1 MNLPQPLE
9 MTPPASPRR
18 RVFDLLVI
26 VVIACG
32 LLGWAWQVARERGR
46 VAEAPRESSLT
57 GATPSL
63 PESPQLQLLLPLEK
77 FGMVLTRQHVEG
89 SSEQALA
96 ALDQRCRE
104 VLASADEWV
113 LSLAVSPEEQQLLDS
128 LAKTEPLSDIEAA
141 TSVVFRSAKERPFAE
156 RQSTLP
162 GPSDPSKPSAHLFP
176 LTQPSGRAGVRDQAS
191 RGGSLTPALSPT
203 MESSQSP
210 EPNVGAREQKEQ
222 SPKAATDTSAVA
234 GRRLI
239 CWGFIVSDGA
249 EGHTVW
255 FAQPREK
262 VPRSVLREGHA
273 P

>member
-1 MNLPQPLE
+1 MNSSAHPVTAPPSPQ
-9 MTPPASPRR
+9 R

-26 VVIACG
+26 VAVACG
-32 LLGWAWQVARERGR
+32 LLGLAWKVARERGR
-46 VAEAPRESSLT
+46 VEEASLESPLS

-63 PESPQLQLLLPLEK
+63 PESPELPLLLPLEK
-77 FGMVLTRQHVEG
+77 FGMVLTRQPVEG
-89 SSEQALA
+89 DSERALA
-96 ALDQRCRE
+96 ALDQQCRE

-128 LAKTEPLSDIEAA
+128 LVGTEPLPEIEAS

-156 RQSTLP
+156 RKATLT
-162 GPSDPSKPSAHLFP
+162 GPSVRLFP
-176 LTQPSGRAGVRDQAS
+176 LTQPTGRAGVRGDVP
-191 RGGSLTPALSPT
+191 RGGPLTPALSPPV
-203 MESSQSP
+203 ESSP
-210 EPNVGAREQKEQ
+210 KAEPTGGEREQ
-222 SPKAATDTSAVA
+222 SPSSGTVPGAVA

-249 EGHTVW
+249 EGYTVW

-262 VPRSVLREGHA
+262 LPRSVSREGHA

>member
-1 MNLPQPLE
+1 MISPPPLL
-9 MTPPASPRR
+9 TSASPPR

-26 VVIACG
+26 VAVAGG
-32 LLGWAWQVARERGR
+32 LLGLAWQVARQRGR
-46 VAEAPRESSLT
+46 VEEAPLGSPLA
-57 GATPSL
+57 GATSPL
-63 PESPQLQLLLPLEK
+63 PETPELQLTLPIEK

-89 SSEQALA
+89 DSVQALA

-113 LSLAVSPEEQQLLDS
+113 LSLAVSPEERQLLDS
-128 LAKTEPLSDIEAA
+128 LAGTEPLPGNG
-141 TSVVFRSAKERPFAE
+141 SVVFRSAKERPFAE
-156 RQSTLP
+156 RKATLP
-162 GPSDPSKPSAHLFP
+162 GPSAQLFP
-176 LTQPSGRAGVRDQAS
+176 LTQPTGRVGIRVS
-191 RGGSLTPALSPT
+191 RSMGGPLTPALSPT
-203 MESSQSP
+203 MESSQP
-210 EPNVGAREQKEQ
+210 AEPNVGEREQKEQ
-222 SPKAATDTSAVA
+222 SPVDATGSGAVA

-262 VPRSVLREGHA
+262 WPRSAARESHA

>member
-1 MNLPQPLE
+1 MISPPPLV
-9 MTPPASPRR
+9 TSASPPR

-26 VVIACG
+26 VAVAGG
-32 LLGWAWQVARERGR
+32 LLGLAWQVARQRGR
-46 VAEAPRESSLT
+46 VEAAPLGSPLA
-57 GATPSL
+57 GATSPL
-63 PESPQLQLLLPLEK
+63 PETPELQLKLPIEK

-89 SSEQALA
+89 DSVQALA

-104 VLASADEWV
+104 VLASSDEWV

-128 LAKTEPLSDIEAA
+128 LTGTEPL
-141 TSVVFRSAKERPFAE
+141 
-156 RQSTLP
+156 P
-162 GPSDPSKPSAHLFP
+162 GPPDLPWPSAQLFP
-176 LTQPSGRAGVRDQAS
+176 LTQPTGRVGIRVS
-191 RGGSLTPALSPT
+191 TSMGGPLTPALSPT
-203 MESSQSP
+203 MESSP
-210 EPNVGAREQKEQ
+210 PAEPTVGEREQKEQ
-222 SPKAATDTSAVA
+222 SPVDATGSGAVA

-262 VPRSVLREGHA
+262 WPRSAARESHA

>member
-1 MNLPQPLE
+1 MSDESLPFTGQRMISPPPLV
-9 MTPPASPRR
+9 TSASPPR

-26 VVIACG
+26 VAVAGG
-32 LLGWAWQVARERGR
+32 LLGLAWQVARQRGR
-46 VAEAPRESSLT
+46 VEEAPLGSPLA
-57 GATPSL
+57 GATSPL
-63 PESPQLQLLLPLEK
+63 PEPPELQLTLPIEK

-89 SSEQALA
+89 DSVQALA

-128 LAKTEPLSDIEAA
+128 LAGTEPLPGS
-141 TSVVFRSAKERPFAE
+141 SA
-156 RQSTLP
+156 Q
-162 GPSDPSKPSAHLFP
+162 LFP
-176 LTQPSGRAGVRDQAS
+176 LTQPTGRVGIRVS
-191 RGGSLTPALSPT
+191 TSMGGPLTPALSPT
-203 MESSQSP
+203 MESSQP
-210 EPNVGAREQKEQ
+210 AEPNVGEREQKEQ
-222 SPKAATDTSAVA
+222 SLKDATGSGAVA

-262 VPRSVLREGHA
+262 WPRSAARESHT